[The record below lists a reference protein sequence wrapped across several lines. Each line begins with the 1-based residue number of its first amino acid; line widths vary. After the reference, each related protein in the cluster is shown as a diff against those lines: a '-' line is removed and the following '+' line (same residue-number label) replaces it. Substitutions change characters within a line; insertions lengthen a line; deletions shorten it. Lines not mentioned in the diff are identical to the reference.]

1 MPSARF
7 RLKPGIIDFLRPISY
22 LFPKKACRKV
32 LHCAQL
38 ENTVRLDNNKNRRDV
53 AEMENEREELKAK
66 IAIMTDEQLQW
77 FIDQALRL
85 LSEEAC

>member
-1 MPSARF
+1 
-7 RLKPGIIDFLRPISY
+7 
-22 LFPKKACRKV
+22 
-32 LHCAQL
+32 
-38 ENTVRLDNNKNRRDV
+38 
-53 AEMENEREELKAK
+53 MENEREELKAK